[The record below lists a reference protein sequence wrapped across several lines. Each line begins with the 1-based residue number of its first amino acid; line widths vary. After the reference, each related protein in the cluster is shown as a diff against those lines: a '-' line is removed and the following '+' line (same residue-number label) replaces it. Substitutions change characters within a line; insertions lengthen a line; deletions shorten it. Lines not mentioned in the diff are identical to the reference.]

1 MRLGRLLSTN
11 AVIKPPLL
19 RQAEALNNGLLE
31 LQGRGEGSVA
41 QQGVDRQE
49 AAGA

>member
-1 MRLGRLLSTN
+1 MRSGRLPSTN
-11 AVIKPPLL
+11 AIIKPPLV
-19 RQAEALNNGLLE
+19 RQAEALINGLLE

-49 AAGA
+49 APGA